1 MVGTR
6 GVEVVC
12 RACKK
17 RNRIP
22 FGKLSASGT
31 CGACK
36 ATLPHFDRPLELEHE
51 ADFETI
57 LREAKVPVLIDYWAP
72 WCGPCRMVAPE
83 LEKVARAR
91 AGRALVLKVN
101 TDRFQNIGA
110 RQGIRSIP
118 TMAVYLGGRE
128 VGRTA
133 GARPAPQI
141 ERYLDEQVGRA
152 A

>member
-12 RACKK
+12 RSCKT

-22 FGKLSASGT
+22 FGKLSASAT

-36 ATLPHFDRPLELEHE
+36 AALPHLDRPIELENE
-51 ADFETI
+51 RDFEAI
-57 LREAKVPVLIDYWAP
+57 VREASVPVLVDYWAP

-83 LEKVARAR
+83 LEKVARSR
-91 AGRALVLKVN
+91 AGRVLVLKVN
-101 TDRFQNIGA
+101 TERFQNIGA

-118 TMAVYLGGRE
+118 TMAVYVGGRE
-128 VGRTA
+128 VGRSA
-133 GARPAPQI
+133 GARPASQI
-141 ERYLDEQVGRA
+141 ERYLDEQVARA